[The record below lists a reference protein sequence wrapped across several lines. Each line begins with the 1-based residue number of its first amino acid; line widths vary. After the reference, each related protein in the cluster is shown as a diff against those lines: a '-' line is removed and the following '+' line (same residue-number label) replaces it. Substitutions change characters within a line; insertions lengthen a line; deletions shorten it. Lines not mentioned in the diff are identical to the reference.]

1 MGESVKLAARK
12 RALQQRTEMRS
23 QRVQRDRRL
32 DDAALALLL
41 ALAERDAAVEDS
53 ERRASEA
60 LRTMSDEGLSLRDAV
75 AWAGNKITFR
85 EAARLRRLVGDCH
98 EPRGTVGRSNR
109 DRLDNSAASAD
120 HAAMTTPTK

>member
-1 MGESVKLAARK
+1 VGESVKLAARK

-23 QRVQRDRRL
+23 RRVQRDRRL

-85 EAARLRRLVGDCH
+85 EAARLRRLVAI
-98 EPRGTVGRSNR
+98 GTSRVA
-109 DRLDNSAASAD
+109 RLAGLTGTGS
-120 HAAMTTPTK
+120 TTQLPQRITQR

>member
-41 ALAERDAAVEDS
+41 ALAERPGW
-53 ERRASEA
+53 AS
-60 LRTMSDEGLSLRDAV
+60 
-75 AWAGNKITFR
+75 
-85 EAARLRRLVGDCH
+85 RLVG
-98 EPRGTVGRSNR
+98 PRPPGSARRIGFEERRIDQFGPVRGVRSQQDAVQVLPSPR
-109 DRLDNSAASAD
+109 
-120 HAAMTTPTK
+120 P